1 MKTLG
6 IIAYPLA
13 YLLRGKLLF
22 SDANVLTN
30 YIVC

>member
-13 YLLRGKLLF
+13 YLLKGKLLF
-22 SDANVLTN
+22 SDAKVLTN
-30 YIVC
+30 HTVC